1 MSTNTDK
8 KSPDPRTVYADIIDH
23 PHWQSRTRPHMSLY
37 DRAAQ
42 FSPFAALTG
51 YDDLV
56 REAERETEPFP
67 EENDGAREEL
77 DRALRE
83 LLARREAPEAEF
95 TFFIPDGKKEGGAV
109 RRVRGKM
116 IRFDPV
122 QGTILLDGGRLFPA
136 AALLAVNIPEEAE
149 EKEFL

>member
-1 MSTNTDK
+1 MPTAREIYGDL
-8 KSPDPRTVYADIIDH
+8 ID
-23 PHWQSRTRPHMSLY
+23 RDRPVSKRHAPMARSA
-37 DRAAQ
+37 RAAQ

-109 RRVRGKM
+109 RRVRGKL